1 MLPWLRVL
9 RAIFWIYVKNMYILR
24 KILYFYLKYTLE
36 LTSEDLY
43 EKPNILLKQMINI
56 EMLLCISR
64 WQ

>member
-9 RAIFWIYVKNMYILR
+9 RAIFWIYVKNVYILR

-36 LTSEDLY
+36 LTSEDQY